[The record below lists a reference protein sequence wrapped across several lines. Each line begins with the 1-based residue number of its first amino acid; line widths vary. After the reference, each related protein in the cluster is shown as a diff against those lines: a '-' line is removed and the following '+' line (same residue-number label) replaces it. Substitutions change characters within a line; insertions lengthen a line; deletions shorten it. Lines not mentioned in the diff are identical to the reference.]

1 MKIRKNVM
9 TITANKTAFVTGA
22 ASGIGL
28 ALTKALLAR
37 SCKVMMADIDA
48 ERLAAARTLVGE
60 DNTAMVVCDVADPA
74 SVRAAAQA
82 TSDTFGN
89 VHLLFNNAGVSL
101 AGFPGQFDLSDWRW
115 ITDINL
121 MGVAHGVET
130 FLPLLTSHGEG
141 AHIVNTASMA
151 GHGTS
156 PGMGP
161 YHATKFAVVGYSEA
175 LRMELARAGVGVS
188 CLCPT
193 WVRSNIHNTSDNSP
207 GAVNGRK
214 FSTKSKAYQ
223 TVKALI
229 ENGMSADVYA
239 ELCMKAIEA
248 DRLHV
253 FNDPEVRQSMID
265 RHVAN
270 LADFDACLADLRS
283 IQDGEG

>member
-1 MKIRKNVM
+1 MNRKKSM
-9 TITANKTAFVTGA
+9 TAIANKTAFVTGA

-37 SCKVMMADIDA
+37 NCKVMMADIDA
-48 ERLAAARTLVGE
+48 DRLTEARMLVGE
-60 DNTAMVVCDVADPA
+60 SNTAMVVCNVADVA
-74 SVRAAAQA
+74 SVQAAAQA
-82 TSDTFGN
+82 THEAFGD

-101 AGFPGQFDLSDWRW
+101 AGYPGQFDIKDWQW

-130 FLPLLTSHGEG
+130 FVPLLMAHGESG
-141 AHIVNTASMA
+141 HIINTASMA
-151 GHGTS
+151 GHGAF

-161 YHATKFAVVGYSEA
+161 YNATKFAVVGYSEA
-175 LRMELARAGVGVS
+175 LRLELARSGIGVS

-193 WVRSNIHNTSDNSP
+193 WVQTNIHNTSDNSP
-207 GAVNGRK
+207 GALSGGEDHKN
-214 FSTKSKAYQ
+214 SKSYKA
-223 TVKALI
+223 VKALI
-229 ENGMSADVYA
+229 ENGMSADLYA

-265 RHVAN
+265 RHNAN
-270 LADFDACLADLRS
+270 LADFDACLADLGS